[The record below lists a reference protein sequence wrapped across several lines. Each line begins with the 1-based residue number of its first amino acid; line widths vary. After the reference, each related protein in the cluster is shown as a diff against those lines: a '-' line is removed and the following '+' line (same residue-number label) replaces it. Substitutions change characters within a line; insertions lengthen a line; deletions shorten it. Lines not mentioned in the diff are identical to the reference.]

1 MPQYILQ
8 DLNVRDEFVTS
19 STDFLIYDEKV
30 IVQSVWR
37 IITTQEGEIPNFRVY
52 GLDAKKFMHYPLT
65 KETVEIIYNYVKNRV
80 SAFEERASIIKADVD
95 IDFQQG
101 IIFMSF
107 YLRIDTTGNVVKLPV
122 WNIDVGS
129 S

>member
-8 DLNVRDEFVTS
+8 DVNVRDNFVTT

-37 IITTQEGEIPNFRVY
+37 LITTQEGEIPNFRVY
-52 GLDAKKFMHYPLT
+52 GLDVKRFMHFPLT
-65 KETVEIIYNYVKNRV
+65 KQTVETIDNYVKNRV
-80 SAFEERASIIKADVD
+80 SAFEERASIVKADVD
-95 IDFQQG
+95 VDFNNG
-101 IIFMSF
+101 VISMAF
-107 YLRIDTTGNVVKLPV
+107 YLQVNVTGTVVKLPI
-122 WNIDVGS
+122 WNVSVGS

>member
-8 DLNVRDEFVTS
+8 DVNVRDNFVTT

-37 IITTQEGEIPNFRVY
+37 LITTQEGEIPNFRVY
-52 GLDAKKFMHYPLT
+52 GLDVKRFMHFPLT
-65 KETVEIIYNYVKNRV
+65 KQTVETIYNYVKSRV
-80 SAFEERASIIKADVD
+80 SAFEERASIVKADVD
-95 IDFQQG
+95 VDFNNG
-101 IIFMSF
+101 VISMAF
-107 YLRIDTTGNVVKLPV
+107 YLQVNVTGTVVKLPI
-122 WNIDVGS
+122 WNVSVGS